1 LCPVNPVL
9 RAEGGLGKESFEDVS
24 FFRSIA
30 GPVFGDFGCAW
41 YEIFI
46 ADGTVNG

>member
-1 LCPVNPVL
+1 MNPVL
-9 RAEGGLGKESFEDVS
+9 RAEGGFGKQSFDDVS